1 MYAQVVP
8 ALQKNL
14 AALTKFLKKA
24 EAHLD
29 AQKLD
34 KSVVLGLRIYPDMLP
49 LLRQVLLVTD
59 FTKGAAAR
67 LAGVAIPSFADEEK
81 TFEELNA
88 RIAKTEAFLN
98 SLDAQSFEG
107 AETRDVTIK
116 QAGQD
121 VIMSGQTYFGGVA
134 LPNFY
139 FHMTTAYNLL
149 RGIGAPLGKS
159 DFMGR

>member
-14 AALTKFLKKA
+14 AAVTKFLKKT

-29 AQKLD
+29 TQKLD
-34 KSVVLGLRIYPDMLP
+34 KSVVLGLRVYPDMFP

-67 LAGVAIPSFADEEK
+67 LAGVPIPAFADEEK
-81 TFEELNA
+81 TFEDIYA
-88 RIAKTEAFLN
+88 RLAKTEAFLA
-98 SLDAQSFEG
+98 SLDAKNFVG
-107 AETRDVTIK
+107 AEARDVTVK
-116 QAGQD
+116 VGGQD
-121 VIMSGQTYFGGVA
+121 KQFSGQAYFSNIA
-134 LPNFY
+134 LPNIY

-149 RGIGAPLGKS
+149 RGIGVPLGKG

>member
-8 ALQKNL
+8 GLLKNL
-14 AALTKFLKKA
+14 GALTKFLKKA

-29 AQKLD
+29 AQKMD
-34 KSVVLGLRIYPDMLP
+34 KSVVLSLRVFPDMLP

-59 FTKGAAAR
+59 FAKGSGAR
-67 LAGVAIPSFADEEK
+67 LSGTAIPSFADDEK
-81 TFEELNA
+81 TFEELYA

-98 SLDAQSFEG
+98 SLNAKSFEG

-116 QAGQD
+116 QGGQD
-121 VIMSGQTYFGGVA
+121 VTMLGQTYFSNVA

-149 RGIGAPLGKS
+149 RGIGVPLGKG

>member
-81 TFEELNA
+81 TFEELYA

-121 VIMSGQTYFGGVA
+121 VTMSGQTYFGGVA

>member
-14 AALTKFLKKA
+14 TALTKFLKKA

-29 AQKLD
+29 SQKLD
-34 KSVVLGLRIYPDMLP
+34 KSVVLGLRVYPDMFP
-49 LLRQVLLVTD
+49 LLRQILLVTD

-67 LAGVAIPSFADEEK
+67 LAGVPIPAFADDEK
-81 TFEELNA
+81 TFEEIYA
-88 RIAKTEAFLN
+88 RLAKTEDFLA
-98 SLDAQSFEG
+98 SLDAKSFVG
-107 AETRDVTIK
+107 ADSRDVNVK
-116 QAGQD
+116 VGGQD
-121 VIMSGQTYFGGVA
+121 MQMSGQTYFSNMA
-134 LPNFY
+134 LPNIY

-149 RGIGAPLGKS
+149 RGIGSPLGKG

>member
-1 MYAQVVP
+1 MYAQVIP
-8 ALQKNL
+8 GLLKNL
-14 AALTKFLKKA
+14 GALTKFLKKA

-29 AQKLD
+29 AQKMD
-34 KSVVLGLRIYPDMLP
+34 KSVVLGLRVFPDMLP

-59 FTKGAAAR
+59 FAKGSGAR
-67 LAGVAIPSFADEEK
+67 LSGTAIPSFADEEK
-81 TFEELNA
+81 TFEDLYA
-88 RIAKTEAFLN
+88 RIAKTEAFLS
-98 SLDAQSFEG
+98 SLDAKSFEG

-116 QAGQD
+116 QGGQD
-121 VIMSGQTYFGGVA
+121 VVLPGQTYFSCVA

-149 RGIGAPLGKS
+149 RGIGVPLGKG

>member
-34 KSVVLGLRIYPDMLP
+34 KSVVLGLRIYPDMFP

-67 LAGVAIPSFADEEK
+67 LASVAIPSFTDDEK
-81 TFEELNA
+81 TFEEIYA
-88 RIAKTEAFLN
+88 RLAKTEAFLG
-98 SLDAQSFEG
+98 SLDAKSFAG
-107 AETRDVTIK
+107 AEAREVTVK
-116 QAGQD
+116 VAGQD
-121 VIMSGQTYFGGVA
+121 VAMAGQTYFSNMA
-134 LPNFY
+134 LPNIY
-139 FHMTTAYNLL
+139 FHMATAYNLL
-149 RGIGAPLGKS
+149 RGIGAPLGKG

>member
-81 TFEELNA
+81 TFEELYA

>member
-8 ALQKNL
+8 TLQKNL

-34 KSVVLGLRIYPDMLP
+34 KSVVLGLRVYPDMFP

-59 FTKGAAAR
+59 FSKGAAAR

-81 TFEELNA
+81 TFEEIYA
-88 RIAKTEAFLN
+88 RLAKTEAFLAG
-98 SLDAQSFEG
+98 LDAKSFVG
-107 AETRDVTIK
+107 ADTRDVTVK
-116 QAGQD
+116 LGGQD
-121 VIMSGQTYFGGVA
+121 MVMSGQTYFSNMA
-134 LPNFY
+134 LPNIY

-149 RGIGAPLGKS
+149 RGIGVPLGKG